1 MAQVFKSRVD
11 TWLAVLILLSMGLC
25 IYGAGYA
32 VLEGE
37 LLDNLVALFMIA
49 TGVVLPLWLQLST
62 RYTVSDAQ
70 LDIRCGPFRWQIQR
84 DSISSIKPSNNPL
97 SSPALSLDRLRIRY
111 EGGRCVLV
119 SPKDKTGFVRALGFE
134 PVA

>member
-32 VLEGE
+32 ILEGE
-37 LLDNLVALFMIA
+37 LLGNLVALFMIG
-49 TGVVLPLWLQLST
+49 TGVLLPLWLLLTT
-62 RYTVSDAQ
+62 RYSVSDDD
-70 LDIRCGPFRWQIQR
+70 LDIRCGPFRWQIRR
-84 DSISSIKPSNNPL
+84 DTITSIKPSNNPL

-111 EGGRCVLV
+111 DGGRYVLV
-119 SPKDKTGFVRALGFE
+119 SPRDKAGFIRALGFE
-134 PVA
+134 PEA